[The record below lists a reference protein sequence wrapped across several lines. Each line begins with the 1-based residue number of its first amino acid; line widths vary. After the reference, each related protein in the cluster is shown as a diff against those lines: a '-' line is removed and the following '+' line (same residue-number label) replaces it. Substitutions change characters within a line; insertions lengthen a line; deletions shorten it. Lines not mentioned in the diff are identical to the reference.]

1 MLTLI
6 RGGGVNDYISGTDC
20 PIDLKPSCIF
30 KFVNCPEVYI
40 KILTNL
46 DLEGTLEWRGFYRQG
61 SPKISLTGSTLRS
74 MKVHDGSLVQIIV
87 PGYQQSCY

>member
-46 DLEGTLEWRGFYRQG
+46 DLEGTLEGLLSGR
-61 SPKISLTGSTLRS
+61 
-74 MKVHDGSLVQIIV
+74 VHFRVRFGVH
-87 PGYQQSCY
+87 